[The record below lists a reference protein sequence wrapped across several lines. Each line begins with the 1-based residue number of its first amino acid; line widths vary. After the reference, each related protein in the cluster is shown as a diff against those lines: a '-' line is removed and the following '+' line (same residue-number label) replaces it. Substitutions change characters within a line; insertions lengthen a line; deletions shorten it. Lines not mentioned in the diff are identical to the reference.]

1 MNLLIIIRGPL
12 GVGKTTISQLLAQKL
27 SADYYSVD
35 DILAKN
41 NLDIVDENLGCI
53 PEKNFLKVNQ
63 IITQKIIQN
72 NQSVII
78 DGNFYYQNQI
88 ADLIKNIPFQSFVY
102 TLTAPLEV
110 CIKRDSERPNS
121 HGIDATT
128 AVFNLVSQFNYGEI
142 IDISNL
148 TIDDSVNQIYSKII
162 NA

>member
-1 MNLLIIIRGPL
+1 VNLLIIIRGPL

-88 ADLIKNIPFQSFVY
+88 ADLIKNIPAEMLYEELLVR
-102 TLTAPLEV
+102 THDDMINEV
-110 CIKRDSERPNS
+110 IK
-121 HGIDATT
+121 
-128 AVFNLVSQFNYGEI
+128 QM
-142 IDISNL
+142 
-148 TIDDSVNQIYSKII
+148 
-162 NA
+162 